1 MESGEEIC
9 AERSGKPFSG
19 NGTANRSSGS
29 KQGAFSHGDGRAQEL
44 FARVEAGHYG
54 RWCRAADSRVT
65 GIPGDGVESLYRR
78 LPDASDSGSYA
89 EASSTIKYVFGP
101 HYYEWDHFLNLLLT
115 RKEANYESTRCTEG
129 CGVW

>member
-1 MESGEEIC
+1 MESGEETR

-29 KQGAFSHGDGRAQEL
+29 KQGAFSHGDGGAQEL

-65 GIPGDGVESLYRR
+65 GIPGDGVEKFNYGLS
-78 LPDASDSGSYA
+78 DASDSGSDA
-89 EASSTIKYVFGP
+89 EASSAIKYVFGP
-101 HYYEWDHFLNLLLT
+101 HYYEWDHFLNLLPT
-115 RKEANYESTRCTEG
+115 RKEASYEAT
-129 CGVW
+129 